1 LSVTFYFDADCGM
14 CTKLA
19 QWAERNTAAT
29 LRAIQQSEPELIT
42 LGVPPDRL
50 LTTAHANA
58 HGTLVSGAQAIASVL
73 TQARHPSARGL
84 GRLMALP
91 PMRPAAEAA
100 YRLAAQNRGRIS
112 RWLHRTS

>member
-1 LSVTFYFDADCGM
+1 MSVTFYFDADCGM

-19 QWAERNTAAT
+19 RWAERNTSAT
-29 LRAIQQSEPELIT
+29 LRAIQKSEGELIV
-42 LGVPPDRL
+42 LGVPADRL

-58 HGTLVSGAQAIASVL
+58 DGALVSGAQAIASVL

-91 PMRPAAEAA
+91 LMRPAAEAA
-100 YRLAAQNRGRIS
+100 YRLAAQNRGRVS
-112 RWLHRTS
+112 RWVHLS